1 MMKLSELLLAG
12 DPFIYQFHLSAVMDM
27 NPCYKCMLLSM
38 SFYVFRQRLVELR
51 GNTCVGC
58 GDPSPSGELPK

>member
-27 NPCYKCMLLSM
+27 NPCYKCM
-38 SFYVFRQRLVELR
+38 
-51 GNTCVGC
+51 
-58 GDPSPSGELPK
+58 